1 MKELIIAFGLL
12 LFIEGLLYALFPSK
26 MKNML
31 KTIEK
36 MEVNQLRTGG
46 LVFALIGFAI
56 VWYYKS

>member
-1 MKELIIAFGLL
+1 L

-36 MEVNQLRTGG
+36 MEVSQLRTGG

>member
-1 MKELIIAFGLL
+1 MKELVIACGLL

-46 LVFALIGFAI
+46 LIFSLIGFAI

>member
-1 MKELIIAFGLL
+1 MKELIIAIGLL
-12 LFIEGLLYALFPSK
+12 LFIEGMLYALFPSK

-36 MEVNQLRTGG
+36 IEVNQLRTGG
-46 LVFALIGFAI
+46 LIFSLIGFAI

>member
-1 MKELIIAFGLL
+1 MKELVIAFGLL
-12 LFIEGLLYALFPSK
+12 LFIEVILYALFPSK

-46 LVFALIGFAI
+46 LIFALIGFAI

>member
-1 MKELIIAFGLL
+1 MKELVIAFGLL

-36 MEVNQLRTGG
+36 IEVNQLRTGG
-46 LVFALIGFAI
+46 LIFSLIGFAI

>member
-46 LVFALIGFAI
+46 LIFALIGFVI

>member
-1 MKELIIAFGLL
+1 MKELVIAFGLL
-12 LFIEGLLYALFPSK
+12 LFIEGFLYALFPSK

-46 LVFALIGFAI
+46 LIFSLIGFAI